1 MACKI
6 LPPQTIKGQWDS
18 NRLSAYRASW
28 KSSKKIQQRSTPE
41 MQPRGEETGSHCRQR
56 QSCRSAWL
64 SVTSEITVTND
75 CVNLTK
81 SGFLFGNS
89 SSCKTE
95 MSHSTLQKPTSNK
108 MWGVVWEGGCRKAG
122 GERVRT
128 ATAAARQDRRWPT
141 PGANQTTCTFRK
153 NSFSLNSD
161 VFWHTVQIKHMCKIT
176 QKHTIVYGGKYRNTF
191 DLH

>member
-1 MACKI
+1 MGPAVKFQKK
-6 LPPQTIKGQWDS
+6 LSKGASQRCSHEVKKLEVIVDKD
-18 NRLSAYRASW
+18 RAAQVHDW
-28 KSSKKIQQRSTPE
+28 VW
-41 MQPRGEETGSHCRQR
+41 RQR
-56 QSCRSAWL
+56 LLWQM
-64 SVTSEITVTND
+64 TVSIWR
-75 CVNLTK
+75 K
-81 SGFLFGNS
+81 SGFLLGN

-95 MSHSTLQKPTSNK
+95 MSHSTLQEPTSNK
-108 MWGVVWEGGCRKAG
+108 MWGEGGCRKAG

-128 ATAAARQDRRWPT
+128 ATAAARQDRRWPA

>member
-28 KSSKKIQQRSTPE
+28 KSLKKNSAKE
-41 MQPRGEETGSHCRQR
+41 QPRGAATSWRNWKSLSTKTELQKCMTECDVRDY
-56 QSCRSAWL
+56 CDKWL
-64 SVTSEITVTND
+64 CQFDEKV
-75 CVNLTK
+75 
-81 SGFLFGNS
+81 GFLLGNS
-89 SSCKTE
+89 LSCKTE
-95 MSHSTLQKPTSNK
+95 VSHSTLQKPTSNK

-153 NSFSLNSD
+153 NYSFSMNSD
-161 VFWHTVQIKHMCKIT
+161 VFWRSV
-176 QKHTIVYGGKYRNTF
+176 
-191 DLH
+191 